1 MSRWN
6 ITKAIITR
14 TIVGDA
20 DGKTLFQK
28 WTEKKPA
35 RADVDFPLNMR
46 ILSRVKLDTTKY
58 LLAESKL
65 EMPAPTNTGTIVE
78 IGTINHNQDGLI
90 DYLARISPDDAVD
103 GGVMTL
109 LLVETQHGKV
119 LSTKLFRQA
128 TTVFPASAEEWGVWS
143 NDEDGILG
151 AEVLNNPNG
160 IQYLR
165 LWGSGERVTPMH
177 AREKV
182 LTDRFGSNSINN
194 DLLQMMFGREVF
206 DDAGKKLTDEFALVS
221 IVNEECVEILYGV
234 PIIITAESIIGV

>member
-6 ITKAIITR
+6 ITRAILSR
-14 TIVGDA
+14 TIAGDE

-28 WTEKKPA
+28 WTEEKPV

-65 EMPAPTNTGTIVE
+65 EMEAPTSTGTIVE
-78 IGTINHNQDGLI
+78 IGTINHPRDGLI
-90 DYLARISPDDAVD
+90 DYLARISPDEAVD
-103 GGVMTL
+103 GGVMPL
-109 LLVETQHGKV
+109 LLVETQQGKV

-128 TTVFPASAEEWGVWS
+128 ITVFPASTEEWGVWL
-143 NDEDGILG
+143 NDDDGILG

-165 LWGSGERVTPMH
+165 LWGDGKRVIPMR

-182 LTDRFGSNSINN
+182 LTDRFGSNSIHN
-194 DLLQMMFGREVF
+194 DLVQMMFGREVF
-206 DDAGKKLTDEFALVS
+206 DDTGKKLTDEFALVS
-221 IVNEECVEILYGV
+221 IVNETCVEILYGV
-234 PIIITAESIIGV
+234 PIIISAESIIGA